1 MQEILFYL
9 IISPFVIAV
18 GIIVLVF
25 LKDTYK
31 QFKDSPKKFFN
42 NLLKIIGVILLI
54 GLVFLLKPVWIGI
67 YKGFDKGF
75 EEVWENVRS
84 MWVIIILKNIIKYLF
99 IIFYW
104 IFWTGT
110 TFGFIYVIGL
120 IPITIV
126 NIILKLISGRDKIP
140 IFKFPPKKDFFE
152 IVSLITTSVIL
163 IIPMIWVFIYFL
175 WPILFDLNYKPLY

>member
-84 MWVIIILKNIIKYLF
+84 MWVIIILKNIIK
-99 IIFYW
+99 
-104 IFWTGT
+104 
-110 TFGFIYVIGL
+110 
-120 IPITIV
+120 
-126 NIILKLISGRDKIP
+126 
-140 IFKFPPKKDFFE
+140 
-152 IVSLITTSVIL
+152 
-163 IIPMIWVFIYFL
+163 
-175 WPILFDLNYKPLY
+175 